1 MRKEI
6 AMATY
11 YIGAD
16 VHSNNTELAIEQRG
30 KIVSRYS
37 VPTTIPAIST
47 VLSSLQGKK
56 ILAME
61 EGPMAGW
68 LFRNL
73 KEKVDKFIVSEP
85 RRNKLIT
92 CEGDKDDRIDSGKL
106 AILLRGNFL
115 KPVHHTSDSH
125 RAHLKHWINLY
136 HDRVRDAVRDIN
148 KIRACCRMHG
158 VRIPRKVV
166 RNHVHRHQWL
176 SELDNPTLKVQLQML
191 WIGYDATKEQV
202 GMAKKQFSSYARKYP
217 IINSWSDLPGIGIIR
232 ATTIFAYLDTPW
244 RFKNRAKLHR
254 YCGVGLVRATSGKD
268 KKGRPRPALLK
279 LPWAVN
285 RRLKNAVMG
294 AATTAIERSDNAF
307 KDYYERMVSNGI
319 TPANA
324 KHSVARKMVST
335 MSAMWKTGNEYDE
348 KLL

>member
-1 MRKEI
+1 
-6 AMATY
+6 MATY

-16 VHSNNTELAIEQRG
+16 VHSNNTELAIEHKGR
-30 KIVSRYS
+30 IVARYS

-47 VLSSLQGKK
+47 VLSSVQGKK
-56 ILAME
+56 IFAME

-68 LFRNL
+68 MYRNFNQQV
-73 KEKVDKFIVSEP
+73 EEFIVSEP

-92 CEGDKDDRIDSGKL
+92 SEGDKDDKIDADKL
-106 AILLRGNFL
+106 VMLLRGNFL

-125 RAHLKHWINLY
+125 RAYLKHWINLY

-166 RNHVHRHQWL
+166 RNQGHRQAWL
-176 SELDNPTLKVQLQML
+176 SGLHNAVLHDQLHML
-191 WIGYDATKEQV
+191 WIGYDATKEQIEL
-202 GMAKKQFSSYARKYP
+202 AKKQFSSYARKYP
-217 IINSWSDLPGIGIIR
+217 VIASWCKLPGVGLIR
-232 ATTIFAYLDTPW
+232 ATTIFVYLDTPW
-244 RFKNRAKLHR
+244 RFKNRAKLHK
-254 YCGVGLVRATSGKD
+254 YCGVGLVRASSGKD
-268 KKGRPRPALLK
+268 KKGRPKPPQLK

-285 RRLKNAVMG
+285 RRVKNAVIG
-294 AATTAIERSDNAF
+294 AATSAIEQKGNAF
-307 KDYYERMVSNGI
+307 KAYYERMLSHGI
-319 TPANA
+319 TPVNA

-335 MSAMWKTGNEYDE
+335 LSAMWKTGSEYDE

>member
-1 MRKEI
+1 MLTLMRKEI

-30 KIVSRYS
+30 QIVARYS

-47 VLSSLQGKK
+47 VLSSIQGKK

-73 KEKVDKFIVSEP
+73 SEKVDKFVVSEP

-115 KPVHHTSDSH
+115 KAVHHTSDSH

-136 HDRVRDAVRDIN
+136 HDRVRDAVRCIN

-166 RNHVHRHQWL
+166 RNNVHRHQWL
-176 SELDNPTLKVQLQML
+176 SELDNSTLKAQLHML

-202 GMAKKQFSSYARKYP
+202 ELAGEK
-217 IINSWSDLPGIGIIR
+217 
-232 ATTIFAYLDTPW
+232 
-244 RFKNRAKLHR
+244 
-254 YCGVGLVRATSGKD
+254 
-268 KKGRPRPALLK
+268 RPKEGQEEHILEL
-279 LPWAVN
+279 
-285 RRLKNAVMG
+285 
-294 AATTAIERSDNAF
+294 
-307 KDYYERMVSNGI
+307 
-319 TPANA
+319 
-324 KHSVARKMVST
+324 
-335 MSAMWKTGNEYDE
+335 
-348 KLL
+348 